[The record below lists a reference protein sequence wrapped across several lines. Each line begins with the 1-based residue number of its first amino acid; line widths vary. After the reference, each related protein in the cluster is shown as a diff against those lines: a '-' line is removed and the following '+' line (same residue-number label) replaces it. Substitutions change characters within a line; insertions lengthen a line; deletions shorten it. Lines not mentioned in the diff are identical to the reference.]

1 MQSIKKMDCPVI
13 FAVKKIFPFTK
24 YNLQNGTKSNREK
37 MNKAV
42 KGDILKYSESGRLID
57 DLGTLQ
63 YLVIF
68 PNEEGLKFH
77 KYHSTDR

>member
-1 MQSIKKMDCPVI
+1 MDCPVI
-13 FAVKKIFPFTK
+13 FAVKKIFRFTK
-24 YNLQNGTKSNREK
+24 YNLQNDTKNNREK

-42 KGDILKYSESGRLID
+42 KGDILKYSESGRLIA

-63 YLVIF
+63 YLVIS